1 MKILITGAT
10 GVLGKRITKHL
21 AKIHDV
27 AGLTRTKSGADML
40 HTLNARAYIGDIRDK
55 AFVFDMVNSFK
66 PTVIIHQVTDLKH
79 LSSQDNA
86 TIRKIGTQHIVAASL
101 AYNVEKLI
109 SQSIS
114 WAYEPGKEPATEDT
128 PLDLA
133 ADFPRKITIDG
144 ILALEKAT
152 QQLAQHVILRYGTLY
167 GEDTWYAKNG
177 GIHQQFL
184 DGTAKVSHGITN
196 FIHIQ
201 DAVAAAILAISL
213 PTGIYNIVD
222 DEPACGPIWA
232 PYYAKQLNG
241 DSNTISYL
249 SKNPWERAVSNA
261 AYKQNGGKLAFNS
274 WREGMKDL

>member
-1 MKILITGAT
+1 
-10 GVLGKRITKHL
+10 
-21 AKIHDV
+21 
-27 AGLTRTKSGADML
+27 
-40 HTLNARAYIGDIRDK
+40 
-55 AFVFDMVNSFK
+55 MV
-66 PTVIIHQVTDLKH
+66 P
-79 LSSQDNA
+79 
-86 TIRKIGTQHIVAASL
+86 
-101 AYNVEKLI
+101 
-109 SQSIS
+109 
-114 WAYEPGKEPATEDT
+114 
-128 PLDLA
+128 
-133 ADFPRKITIDG
+133 
-144 ILALEKAT
+144 
-152 QQLAQHVILRYGTLY
+152 
-167 GEDTWYAKNG
+167 KNG
-177 GIHQQFL
+177 DIHQQFL

-261 AYKQNGGKLAFNS
+261 VYKQNGGKLAFNS